1 MYSQNA
7 YHFTEDLKD
16 STLFSYLKTANSK
29 LYLSQEDVTVLFL
42 LLAYKMAQSTQW
54 AQIQLTSL

>member
-42 LLAYKMAQSTQW
+42 LLAYKMAQSTQ
-54 AQIQLTSL
+54 